1 MVPSVRVETIKFDG
15 NIATLTLSWGETFN
29 NYDPIVHY
37 TVSCSG
43 DVTCPPDFSTSDITT
58 RNYTVFNL
66 IPMTTYT
73 FSVVATN
80 SFGDGEA
87 GLLTYTIPPGNR
99 AQ

>member
-1 MVPSVRVETIKFDG
+1 MVPSVRVESIKVGG

-29 NYDPIVHY
+29 NYDPIVKY

-43 DVTCPPDFSTSDITT
+43 DFTCPPDFSTSDITT
-58 RNYTVFNL
+58 RNYTIFNL

-87 GLLTYTIPPGNR
+87 GLLTYTIPPGNH